1 MGSHRVARPFAPSLW
16 RFLCTFNLL
25 KAFVYTWKNPDS
37 AIVRRCTPLT
47 DKPFYQLTMVESKY
61 LTMNGEVKSWNP
73 SRESDAS
80 FLASVMWHRC
90 PAPATKSFASTLL
103 ITLLQ
108 TFFYFIFFA
117 GGGQWACRRGM
128 QKKISQRAI
137 FFEKKRRTI
146 KKREHVKM

>member
-1 MGSHRVARPFAPSLW
+1 MGSHRVARPCAPSLW
-16 RFLCTFNLL
+16 RFSCTFNLL
-25 KAFVYTWKNPDS
+25 KAFVYSWKNPDS
-37 AIVRRCTPLT
+37 ATLT
-47 DKPFYQLTMVESKY
+47 EKPFYQLTMIESKY

-108 TFFYFIFFA
+108 TFFYFILFFFR
-117 GGGQWACRRGM
+117 GGAMGM
-128 QKKISQRAI
+128 SAMHEKKISKGN
-137 FFEKKRRTI
+137 FSEKKGEKL
-146 KKREHVKM
+146 KKGNM